1 MDAAAATSD
10 APLERTGLA
19 PITASTLFTIAKLMN
34 GLGEA
39 ATDPTALENAIV
51 TFEGPMMFQAG
62 PIACGKTVI
71 VGVALP
77 AVCASQMGVH
87 QYKDGTWNP
96 VLDGNNGQA
105 IDLNAI

>member
-1 MDAAAATSD
+1 
-10 APLERTGLA
+10 
-19 PITASTLFTIAKLMN
+19 
-34 GLGEA
+34 
-39 ATDPTALENAIV
+39 
-51 TFEGPMMFQAG
+51 MMFQAG